1 MNKHDIHGWMN
12 QPFSRR
18 NQGDSSAI
26 LHSAKM
32 NIIAPIIPEFTRNII
47 DLMLVVTGASLN
59 TLLALVIVLSRYM
72 HTSANCYIMSLVFS
86 NVLIL
91 IEPLKQVLH
100 WSFGVKLEVN
110 LDYTFLVSFSTS
122 ILTIILLNIETYVVV
137 CRKDLALHKRLL
149 KISMAVKCILYIW
162 VICVI
167 VTAMELHL
175 YIHFEEEVTYHIYG
189 AFTIMFLVL
198 PCFIFVTLDFF
209 IIYNLIMSKLID
221 DAWPIE
227 DTERFIFLGELRIL
241 NININANIV
250 TSFKRRNYITVGIT
264 VGYLLTMIPY
274 RIAKAI
280 AFVTESCCSD
290 TTIETVYT
298 MLKMYPLI
306 LPITYFAMSKE
317 FRQVIKVT
325 EENLSR
331 TFTQMYLYSSI
342 KLH

>member
-1 MNKHDIHGWMN
+1 MNKHDIQDIHGWMN

-100 WSFGVKLEVN
+100 WSFSVKLEVN

-137 CRKDLALHKRLL
+137 CRKDSALHKRLL

-209 IIYNLIMSKLID
+209 IIYNLIISKLMD

-227 DTERFIFLGELRIL
+227 DTERFIFL
-241 NININANIV
+241 
-250 TSFKRRNYITVGIT
+250 VGIT

-317 FRQVIKVT
+317 FRQVIKRRRAT
-325 EENLSR
+325 CR
-331 TFTQMYLYSSI
+331 A
-342 KLH
+342 